1 MKRYVIAKSLR
12 SGKYVY
18 YNSREKKFDSITF
31 SSFES
36 LGAVSMLLITLVRN
50 GELNNVENTDVTI
63 REITLWPTKSDK
75 E

>member
-36 LGAVSMLLITLVRN
+36 LGAVSMLLVSLVKS
-50 GELNNVENTDVTI
+50 GKLDGLETTDVVI
-63 REITLWPTKSDK
+63 KEITLWNTK
-75 E
+75 